1 MKSAVGEIGNIV
13 TGQATIKLAGS
24 DRRLDLT
31 PPTVVTG
38 KELELD
44 FLSIPTVSLQMLS
57 TMGALEIN
65 VALQETNG
73 AEGGS

>member
-1 MKSAVGEIGNIV
+1 
-13 TGQATIKLAGS
+13 
-24 DRRLDLT
+24 
-31 PPTVVTG
+31 VTG

-73 AEGGS
+73 AEGGI